1 MHLRNSFDHN
11 PNAILETDIWS
22 KANFNETYELHNNFG
37 ICQIHKIVSSEL
49 GVQAIKS
56 MFDRHD
62 ISPVISGNQLI
73 GVYKQPATV
82 SPSYEGFFNE
92 VWNPKSLNEQ
102 WKEFDNYLNIT
113 WFLATH
119 DSGIQ
124 W

>member
-1 MHLRNSFDHN
+1 
-11 PNAILETDIWS
+11 
-22 KANFNETYELHNNFG
+22 
-37 ICQIHKIVSSEL
+37 
-49 GVQAIKS
+49 

-82 SPSYEGFFNE
+82 SPSYDGFFNE

-124 W
+124 WQVEGGTNFWTGNLYSINLKVVSGYDWDLSLHYPSILGTNIKEITSYIHC